1 VARLYSDGRFAETLR
16 ETFKGGT
23 KKVWLAP
30 PGLTRTGADGRPVKM
45 AFGRWMFDV
54 GFPMLARLKGLR
66 GGPLDVFGRDPH
78 RKLERQI
85 LAAFEAD
92 LDRIAR
98 ELTAEKLAVAK
109 DIAAV
114 PQQIRGFGFVK
125 EAAMQPAAAERARL
139 WHRWEGHEPEPAKDR
154 LVISRR
160 APTEAA

>member
-1 VARLYSDGRFAETLR
+1 
-16 ETFKGGT
+16 
-23 KKVWLAP
+23 
-30 PGLTRTGADGRPVKM
+30 
-45 AFGRWMFDV
+45 MFDV

-85 LAAFEAD
+85 MAAFEAD
-92 LDRIAR
+92 LDRIVR
-98 ELTAEKLAVAK
+98 ELTPDKLTLAK
-109 DIAAV
+109 EIAAV
-114 PQQIRGFGFVK
+114 PQQIRGFGFIK
-125 EAAMQPAAAERARL
+125 EASMQPAAAERARL